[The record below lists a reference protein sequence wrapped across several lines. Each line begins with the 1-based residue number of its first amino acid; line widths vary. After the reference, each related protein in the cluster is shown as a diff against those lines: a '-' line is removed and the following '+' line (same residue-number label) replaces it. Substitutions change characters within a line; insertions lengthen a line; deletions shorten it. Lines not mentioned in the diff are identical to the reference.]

1 MYKKVLLSLSLLSA
15 AITSQAYAANTET
28 CVKTDEK
35 TIASLFDRW
44 NTSLQTGDAKKVNAN
59 YATDAVLLPT
69 LSSKVRKTDAERI
82 DYFEH
87 FLPKKPVG
95 SIDDRVIKIG
105 CNEALDTGNY
115 TFTFGDKSQAKARY
129 TYTYNYD
136 SNSKKWLITSHHS
149 SVQPKD

>member
-1 MYKKVLLSLSLLSA
+1 MYKKLLLSLSLLGA
-15 AITSQAYAANTET
+15 VVTSQAYAADTET
-28 CVKTDEK
+28 CVNTDEK

-44 NTSLQTGDAKKVNAN
+44 NQSLQTGDAKKVNAN

-69 LSSKVRKTDAERI
+69 LSDKMRTNDAERI

-95 SIDDRVIKIG
+95 TIDNRVIKIG
-105 CNEALDTGNY
+105 CNEALDIGNY

-129 TYTYNYD
+129 TYTYAFKNGQ
-136 SNSKKWLITSHHS
+136 WLITSHHS
-149 SVQPKD
+149 SVQPK

>member
-15 AITSQAYAANTET
+15 VATSQAYAANTET

-44 NTSLQTGDAKKVNAN
+44 NASLQTGDAKKVNAN
-59 YATDAVLLPT
+59 YAADAVLLPT
-69 LSSKVRKTDAERI
+69 LSGKIRTTDAERI

-95 SIDDRVIKIG
+95 KIDNRVIKIG
-105 CNEALDTGNY
+105 CNEALDIGNY

-129 TYTYNYD
+129 TYTYGYKD
-136 SNSKKWLITSHHS
+136 GKWLITSHHS
-149 SVQPKD
+149 SVQPQD

>member
-1 MYKKVLLSLSLLSA
+1 MYKKALLSLGLLSVVV
-15 AITSQAYAANTET
+15 TSQAYAANTET
-28 CVKTDEK
+28 CVNTDEK

-44 NTSLQTGDAKKVNAN
+44 NESLQTGNASKVNAN

-69 LSSKVRKTDAERI
+69 LSGKMRTTSAERI

-87 FLPKKPVG
+87 FLAKKPVG
-95 SIDDRVIKIG
+95 KIDNRVIKMG
-105 CNEALDTGNY
+105 CNEALDIGNY

-129 TYTYNYD
+129 TYTYAYKD
-136 SNSKKWLITSHHS
+136 GKWLISSHHS

>member
-1 MYKKVLLSLSLLSA
+1 MYKKLLLSLGLLVA
-15 AITSQAYAANTET
+15 AGTSSAYAADTQT

-44 NTSLQTGDAKKVNAN
+44 NQSLQTGEAKKVNAN

-69 LSSKVRKTDAERI
+69 LSDQIRTNDAERI

-87 FLPKKPVG
+87 FLLKNRLVKL
-95 SIDDRVIKIG
+95 INRVIKIG
-105 CNEALDTGNY
+105 CNEALDIGNY

-129 TYTYNYD
+129 TYTYAFKNGQ
-136 SNSKKWLITSHHS
+136 WLITSHHS
-149 SVQPKD
+149 SVQPK

>member
-28 CVKTDEK
+28 CVKADEK

-44 NTSLQTGDAKKVNAN
+44 NQSLQTGDAKKVNAN
-59 YATDAVLLPT
+59 YASDAVLLPT
-69 LSSKVRKTDAERI
+69 LSSKMRTNDAERI

-87 FLPKKPVG
+87 FLPKKPSG
-95 SIDDRVIKIG
+95 SIDKRVIKIG

-129 TYTYNYD
+129 TYTYAFKNGQ
-136 SNSKKWLITSHHS
+136 WLITSHHS
-149 SVQPKD
+149 SVQPQD

>member
-44 NTSLQTGDAKKVNAN
+44 NQSLQTGDAKKVNAN
-59 YATDAVLLPT
+59 YASDAVLLPT
-69 LSSKVRKTDAERI
+69 LSSKMRTNDAERI

-87 FLPKKPVG
+87 FLPKKPSG
-95 SIDDRVIKIG
+95 RIDKRVIKIG

-129 TYTYNYD
+129 TYTYAFKNGQ
-136 SNSKKWLITSHHS
+136 WLITSHHS
-149 SVQPKD
+149 SVQPQD

>member
-1 MYKKVLLSLSLLSA
+1 MNKKALLLLSLLSA
-15 AITSQAYAANTET
+15 AATSQAYAANTET

-44 NTSLQTGDAKKVNAN
+44 NQSLQTGDAKKVNAN
-59 YATDAVLLPT
+59 YASDAVLLPT
-69 LSSKVRKTDAERI
+69 LSGKIRTTDAERI

-95 SIDDRVIKIG
+95 SIDKRVIKIG

-115 TFTFGDKSQAKARY
+115 TFTFSDKSQAKARY
-129 TYTYNYD
+129 TYTYAFKD
-136 SNSKKWLITSHHS
+136 GKWLITSHHS
-149 SVQPKD
+149 SVQPQD